1 MGISSMI
8 ANSVVVGLSLALAGG
23 CWMIVNANNNVAT
36 QHHLPSWVR
45 ARGMAVHQ
53 LVFFG
58 SLAVGQTAWGIVA
71 SQVGTAW
78 ALACAA
84 VLLVVLTGLAAAI
97 RLPAVTATASGD

>member
-1 MGISSMI
+1 L
-8 ANSVVVGLSLALAGG
+8 ALALAGG

-58 SLAVGQTAWGIVA
+58 SLAVGQTAWGVVA

-84 VLLVVLTGLAAAI
+84 FLLVVLTGLAAAI
-97 RLPAVTATASGD
+97 RLPAVGQPARGD